1 MKTWKIVVTP
11 TVITLAI
18 GGIYLF
24 TVWRHRQNPGVVQ
37 QGADQQLTM
46 DDVAVVRMEF
56 QQHFEDVQELAGKS
70 IWMKNGYTIPHFPY
84 TGGKV
89 EFTKRSGLIP
99 SLQKLDV
106 KRVIKAAVPAS
117 VDTGMEHGSRQA
129 MVVFTMPGDSKEF
142 ATAVG
147 FLRGGQETYYCDL
160 LFFYDDPHT
169 IYAHWPKD
177 VWAAIDAHQAKPGMN
192 ELQTRLAVG
201 QKMHA
206 DSRNEGNRTVTY
218 DQNGKKWTVTFVRD
232 RATLVQ
238 APNS

>member
-1 MKTWKIVVTP
+1 
-11 TVITLAI
+11 
-18 GGIYLF
+18 
-24 TVWRHRQNPGVVQ
+24 
-37 QGADQQLTM
+37 
-46 DDVAVVRMEF
+46 
-56 QQHFEDVQELAGKS
+56 
-70 IWMKNGYTIPHFPY
+70 
-84 TGGKV
+84 
-89 EFTKRSGLIP
+89 
-99 SLQKLDV
+99 V
-106 KRVIKAAVPAS
+106 KKVIKAAVPAN

-218 DQNGKKWTVTFVRD
+218 DQNGKKWTVTFVKD